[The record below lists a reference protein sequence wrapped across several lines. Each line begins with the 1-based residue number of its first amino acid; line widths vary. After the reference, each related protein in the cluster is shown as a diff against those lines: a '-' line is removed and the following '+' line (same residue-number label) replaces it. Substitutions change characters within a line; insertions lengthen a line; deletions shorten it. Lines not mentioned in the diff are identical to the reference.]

1 MLGYISE
8 EFLFLSACWKHIGI
22 FLPCSPQEPGKK
34 TTKVG
39 ALPMTVF
46 PWSFYLKLVPTEPLA
61 LVNYSSVFPAQVLL
75 PKGVSA

>member
-1 MLGYISE
+1 
-8 EFLFLSACWKHIGI
+8 
-22 FLPCSPQEPGKK
+22 
-34 TTKVG
+34 
-39 ALPMTVF
+39 MTVF